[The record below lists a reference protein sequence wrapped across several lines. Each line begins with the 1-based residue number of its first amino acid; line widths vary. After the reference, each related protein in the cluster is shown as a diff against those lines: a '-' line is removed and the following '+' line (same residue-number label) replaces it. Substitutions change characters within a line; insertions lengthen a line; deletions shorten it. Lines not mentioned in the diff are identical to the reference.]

1 MRLKEVRKLRGLT
14 QKEVAEQVGVNQNTY
29 SYWENEKTH
38 IDSSSLKKV
47 AEIFGVS
54 VDYLLG
60 GEPLDYTVAS
70 PNGNQGAVTTSDV
83 RINRNAPLRSEHEK
97 LLSVYDSLDDV
108 SKTQLMSVAYMLMSA
123 SLKTRG
129 IDVQQIVEQQL
140 HKLQDEGG
148 GENDG

>member
-1 MRLKEVRKLRGLT
+1 MRLKEVRKSCGLT

-38 IDSSSLKKV
+38 IDSSSLKKI

-60 GEPLDYTVAS
+60 NDVPCQVAS
-70 PNGNQGAVTTSDV
+70 PNGNHNTVTTGDIHISQ
-83 RINRNAPLRSEHEK
+83 ATPLRGEQEK

-123 SLKTRG
+123 SLKARG
-129 IDVQQIVEQQL
+129 VDVQQMVEQQL
-140 HKLQDEGG
+140 DKLKNEKAHP
-148 GENDG
+148 

>member
-1 MRLKEVRKLRGLT
+1 MRLKEVRKSRGLT
-14 QKEVAEQVGVNQNTY
+14 QKEIAEQVGVNQNTY

-38 IDSSSLKKV
+38 IDSSSLKKI

-60 GEPLDYTVAS
+60 GEQPNCQVAS
-70 PNGNQGAVTTSDV
+70 PNGNHNTVTTGDIH
-83 RINRNAPLRSEHEK
+83 INQTTPLRSEHEK
-97 LLSVYDSLDDV
+97 LLSIYDSLDET

-123 SLKTRG
+123 SLKARG